1 MSIEHDAS
9 YSAPIR
15 YGEPE
20 VNYAGVYYTPDPIIS
35 SPIGLPLIDGLPQ
48 LEATPVRSSNSR
60 FLITRDGSVAVRIGK
75 GLYTTK
81 I

>member
-1 MSIEHDAS
+1 MSVEHHAS
-9 YSAPIR
+9 YSEPIR

-20 VNYAGVYYTPDPIIS
+20 VNYAGGYYTPDPVVHT
-35 SPIGLPLIDGLPQ
+35 IGLPLIDGLPQ
-48 LEATPVRSSNSR
+48 LEAIPVRNSNSR